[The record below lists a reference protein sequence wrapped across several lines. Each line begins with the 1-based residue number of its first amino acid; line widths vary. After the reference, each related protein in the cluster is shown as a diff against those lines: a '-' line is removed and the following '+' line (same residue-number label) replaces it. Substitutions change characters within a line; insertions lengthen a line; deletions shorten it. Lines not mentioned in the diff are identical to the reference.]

1 MLGYKIVGDNLD
13 VSVNTRYMRS
23 VEHHNQSFHF
33 FHNFAVLDRINF
45 NKVPSCFPQNDLHL
59 ISNVAVLI
67 SHILVAYMPFF
78 GFAFSD
84 CAIWHL
90 QHAFYKQMS
99 TKSEVVSF
107 FLQVNIYISFNAQ
120 PNFPFYPLGSSGY
133 FIEK

>member
-1 MLGYKIVGDNLD
+1 MLGYKLVGDNLD

-33 FHNFAVLDRINF
+33 FHSFAVLDRINF
-45 NKVPSCFPQNDLHL
+45 SKVPSCFPHTCNNSPEQMALSLLPNVENDLHL

-67 SHILVAYMPFF
+67 SRILVAYMPFF

-99 TKSEVVSF
+99 SKSEVVSF
-107 FLQVNIYISFNAQ
+107 FYKSIHKL
-120 PNFPFYPLGSSGY
+120 
-133 FIEK
+133 